1 MATCRCVHL
10 GISYNI
16 THTTDDL
23 QNQRCK
29 GLILLGI
36 YPTGAAP
43 YHSTQHSPAQS
54 ILNTDTACAE
64 EKDDGDDGDG
74 DGGDGGDGDGDGGAN
89 PPYRPSSALSETKP

>member
-1 MATCRCVHL
+1 M
-10 GISYNI
+10 
-16 THTTDDL
+16 
-23 QNQRCK
+23 
-29 GLILLGI
+29 GI